1 MNQIEIYKSADNKIE
16 LQVNLEKD
24 TVWLT
29 QKQITVL
36 FERDRTVITRHI
48 NNVFNE
54 GELDKNQYVQILH
67 ILPQEV
73 ELTQESIVRKMH
85 SVNNTFRNGTNW
97 QGIPDNSNDSGNE

>member
-1 MNQIEIYKSADNKIE
+1 MKEIMIYQTNEEA
-16 LQVNLEKD
+16 
-24 TVWLT
+24 WL
-29 QKQITVL
+29 
-36 FERDRTVITRHI
+36 
-48 NNVFNE
+48 
-54 GELDKNQYVQILH
+54 VQILH